1 MIVPSSFHINVLSLC
16 IKGIY
21 FELRTGRPH
30 IGFEIKRFLTV
41 DFLHGS
47 YLDHDDR
54 SIGSGS
60 HYYLKMHHQF
70 VLVSP

>member
-16 IKGIY
+16 VKGIY

-41 DFLHGS
+41 DFCMGHILIMMIDP
-47 YLDHDDR
+47 LDLALT
-54 SIGSGS
+54 II
-60 HYYLKMHHQF
+60 
-70 VLVSP
+70 